1 MHLGLMRL
9 ADRARL
15 ATAGTLAMVVA
26 GSLWSCPGLA
36 QQTATGEQPA
46 PDPASPPPIADDP
59 TANSADASANPGD
72 PLDIDPL
79 APLDQL
85 PGMEV
90 DWPDGGDIP
99 AWPGE
104 FAVEDVLPQGT
115 QAADASD
122 SAANDGVASTT
133 DDIRDGLAS
142 APAPAADDSLLA
154 DGSVEGA
161 TEAQSEDEAVA
172 RRAERQAERAQRRTE
187 RQALREID
195 DGDVNYRVT
204 VNFLP
209 SDALAELNQGGFRE
223 RFEALSTLE
232 RLSDDDANLAQVNR
246 RARDDNDLLL
256 NMLRVYGFY
265 DGEVRNSVARIEGQ
279 QRVALNFDIN
289 TGPVYRLSSIDL
301 AGLDAV
307 GVNVPAARE
316 AFAMKVGDPANA
328 DKIAAGRLGVLS
340 HLLETGFPFAET
352 GEPDLL
358 IDHDLR
364 SGALTVPVTPGGQYR
379 FGGII
384 ANDSGLFGSRHLQ
397 RIARFEQGDIFQA
410 SEVDDLRRAILA
422 TGLVSTVTLTP
433 IAATDPDGTEPGLV
447 DINVET
453 VAAPLRTIAGAVGY
467 GTGEGYRAEV
477 SWEHRDFFPPEG
489 LVRARAVGGTQE
501 QLVNLVYRRN
511 NFMKRDRVLTAQ
523 MLASNVDRNAFEART
538 FLVAASLERQTNLIF
553 QKKWTWSVGAELVLS
568 DERDS
573 RARIVGG
580 SRRTFFIAALP
591 TSLTYDGSNDL
602 LDPARGFRLGARVSP
617 EYSLQSGSRGYARI
631 QIDGSYY
638 QPVADNIVMA
648 ARVRLGSTIGAN
660 RFDIAPSRR
669 FYAGGGG
676 SVRGYGFQRIGP
688 RDGNDDPIGGNGL
701 AEFALEARVRFGDFG
716 VVPFF
721 DAGNVYAGSTPDL
734 SGMRYGAGI
743 GVRYYSNFGPLRLD
757 VGTPLN
763 RQTGDS
769 RIGIYI
775 SLGQS
780 F

>member
-1 MHLGLMRL
+1 MRL

-15 ATAGTLAMVVA
+15 KTAGTLAILLA
-26 GSLWSCPGLA
+26 GSALSCPAFA
-36 QQTATGEQPA
+36 QQ
-46 PDPASPPPIADDP
+46 
-59 TANSADASANPGD
+59 ASASSTPSSDTTAANQDPQTDD

-90 DWPDGGDIP
+90 DWPEGGDIP

-104 FAVEDVLPQGT
+104 FAVDDVLPAET
-115 QAADASD
+115 QAAEASD
-122 SAANDGVASTT
+122 SATTDGVAGTV
-133 DDIRDGLAS
+133 DDVRDGIATAAS
-142 APAPAADDSLLA
+142 PIEDDALLA
-154 DGSVEGA
+154 EEGGDA
-161 TEAQSEDEAVA
+161 GT
-172 RRAERQAERAQRRTE
+172 RRAEREAEREQRRAE

-195 DGDVNYRVT
+195 DGHVNYQVT
-204 VNFLP
+204 VNFVP
-209 SDALAELNQGGFRE
+209 SDALAELNQSAFRQ

-232 RLSDDDANLAQVNR
+232 RLSNDNANLAQVNR

-265 DGEVRNSVARIEGQ
+265 DGEVRNSVGRIEGQ
-279 QRVALNFDIN
+279 QRVALNFDI
-289 TGPVYRLSSIDL
+289 TSGPIYRLSAIDL

-316 AFAMKVGDPANA
+316 AFAMKVGDPANS
-328 DKIAAGRLGVLS
+328 DRIVAGRLGVLTQ
-340 HLLETGFPFAET
+340 LLETGFPFAET

-358 IDHDLR
+358 SDHDLR

-384 ANDSGLFGSRHLQ
+384 ANDDGLFGARHLE
-397 RIARFEQGDIFQA
+397 RIARFDRGDIFQA
-410 SEVDDLRRAILA
+410 SDVDDLRRAILA

-433 IAATDPDGTEPGLV
+433 VSATDPVGTDPGTV

-453 VAAPLRTIAGAVGY
+453 AAAPLRTIAGEIGY

-477 SWEHRDFFPPEG
+477 SWEHRNLFPPEG

-501 QLVNLVYRRN
+501 QLVNLVFRRN
-511 NFMKRDRVLTAQ
+511 NFRTRDRVLTAQ
-523 MLASNVDRNAFEART
+523 VLASNINRDAFEART
-538 FLVAASLERQTNLIF
+538 FLVGASLERQTNLIF

-580 SRRTFFIAALP
+580 ARRTFFIAALP
-591 TSLTYDGSNDL
+591 TSLTYDGSDDL
-602 LDPARGFRLGARVSP
+602 LNPTKGFRIGGRLSP

-648 ARVRLGSTIGAN
+648 GRVRLGSTVGAN

-676 SVRGYGFQRIGP
+676 SVRGFGFQRIGP

-701 AEFALEARVRFGDFG
+701 AEFSLEARVRFGDFG

-775 SLGQS
+775 SLGQA

>member
-1 MHLGLMRL
+1 ML
-9 ADRARL
+9 A
-15 ATAGTLAMVVA
+15 AGCA
-26 GSLWSCPGLA
+26 WPGYAHA
-36 QQTATGEQPA
+36 QQAPASAGDVAAQSSEQPELQA
-46 PDPASPPPIADDP
+46 PEADDP
-59 TANSADASANPGD
+59 LG
-72 PLDIDPL
+72 IDPL

-90 DWPDGGDIP
+90 EWPDGGDIP

-104 FAVEDVLPQGT
+104 FTAEDTLPADI

-122 SAANDGVASTT
+122 RTDGDAVATGI
-133 DDIRDGLAS
+133 DDVRDGLA
-142 APAPAADDSLLA
+142 ALPGDATVDPLLEGEEGDAA
-154 DGSVEGA
+154 
-161 TEAQSEDEAVA
+161 Q
-172 RRAERQAERAQRRTE
+172 RRAERQAEREQRRAE
-187 RQALREID
+187 RQALRELD
-195 DGDVNYRVT
+195 DGDVRYRVT

-209 SDALAELNQGGFRE
+209 SEDLADLDQDAFRD
-223 RFEALSTLE
+223 RFQSLSTLE

-246 RARDDNDLLL
+246 RARDDADLLDT
-256 NMLRVYGFY
+256 MLRVYGYY
-265 DGEVRNSVARIEGQ
+265 DGEVRNSVARVAGEE
-279 QRVALNFDIN
+279 RVALNFEVT
-289 TGPVYRLSSIDL
+289 TGPVYRLSAIDL

-307 GVNVPAARE
+307 GVDVPAAR
-316 AFAMKVGDPANA
+316 AVFAMQVGDPANS
-328 DKIAAGRLGVLS
+328 DKIVAGRLAVLTQ
-340 HLLETGFPFAET
+340 LLETGFPFAQT

-358 IDHDLR
+358 IDHEAR

-384 ANDSGLFGSRHLQ
+384 ANDQGLFGARHLQ
-397 RIARFEQGDIFQA
+397 RIARFEPGDIFQA
-410 SEVDDLRRAILA
+410 SEMDDLRRAILA
-422 TGLVSTVTLTP
+422 TGLVSTATLTP
-433 IAATDPDGTEPGLV
+433 VAATDPVGNEPGTV
-447 DINVET
+447 DVTVET

-477 SWEHRDFFPPEG
+477 SWEHRNFFPPEG

-501 QLVNLVYRRN
+501 QLINLVYRRN
-511 NFMKRDRVLTAQ
+511 NFMNRDRVLTAQ
-523 MLASNVDRNAFEART
+523 VLASNINRDAFEART

-553 QKKWTWSVGAELVLS
+553 QKKWTWSLGAELVLS

-580 SRRTFFIAALP
+580 ARRTFFIAALP
-591 TSLTYDGSNDL
+591 TALTYDGTDSL
-602 LDPARGFRLGARVSP
+602 LDPTKGFRLGGRVSP
-617 EYSLQSGSRGYARI
+617 EYSLQSGSKGYVRI

-638 QPVADNIVMA
+638 QPVSDKIVLA
-648 ARVRLGSTIGAN
+648 GRARLGSTLGAD

-701 AEFALEARVRFGDFG
+701 AEFSLEARVRFGNFG

-721 DAGNVYAGSTPDL
+721 DAGNVYAGSTPDF

-743 GVRYYSNFGPLRLD
+743 GVRYYSSFGPLRLD

-763 RQTGDS
+763 PQTGDS

-775 SLGQS
+775 SLGQA

>member
-1 MHLGLMRL
+1 ML
-9 ADRARL
+9 A
-15 ATAGTLAMVVA
+15 AGCA
-26 GSLWSCPGLA
+26 WPGYAHA
-36 QQTATGEQPA
+36 QQAPASASDVAAQSSEQPELQV
-46 PDPASPPPIADDP
+46 PEADDP
-59 TANSADASANPGD
+59 LG
-72 PLDIDPL
+72 IDPL

-90 DWPDGGDIP
+90 EWPDGGDIP

-104 FAVEDVLPQGT
+104 FTAEDTLPADT

-122 SAANDGVASTT
+122 RTDGDAVATGI
-133 DDIRDGLAS
+133 DDVRDGLA
-142 APAPAADDSLLA
+142 ALPGDATVDPLLEGEEGDAA
-154 DGSVEGA
+154 
-161 TEAQSEDEAVA
+161 Q
-172 RRAERQAERAQRRTE
+172 RRAERQAEREQRRAE
-187 RQALREID
+187 RQALRELD
-195 DGDVNYRVT
+195 DGDVRYRVT

-209 SDALAELNQGGFRE
+209 SEDLTDLDQDAFRD
-223 RFEALSTLE
+223 RFQSLSTLE

-246 RARDDNDLLL
+246 RARDDADLLDT
-256 NMLRVYGFY
+256 MLRVYGYY
-265 DGEVRNSVARIEGQ
+265 DGEVRNSVARVAGEE
-279 QRVALNFDIN
+279 RVALNFEVT
-289 TGPVYRLSSIDL
+289 TGPVYRLSAIDL

-307 GVNVPAARE
+307 GVDVPAAR
-316 AFAMKVGDPANA
+316 AVFAMQVGDPANS
-328 DKIAAGRLGVLS
+328 DKIVAGRLAVLTR
-340 HLLETGFPFAET
+340 LLETGFPFAQT

-358 IDHDLR
+358 IDHEAR

-384 ANDSGLFGSRHLQ
+384 ANDQGLFGSRHLQ
-397 RIARFEQGDIFQA
+397 RIARFEPGDIFQA
-410 SEVDDLRRAILA
+410 SEMDDLRRAILA
-422 TGLVSTVTLTP
+422 TGLVSTATLTP
-433 IAATDPDGTEPGLV
+433 VAATDPVGNEPGTV
-447 DINVET
+447 DVTVET
-453 VAAPLRTIAGAVGY
+453 VAAPLRTIAGEVGY

-477 SWEHRDFFPPEG
+477 SWEHRNFFPPEG

-501 QLVNLVYRRN
+501 QLINLVYRRN

-523 MLASNVDRNAFEART
+523 VLASNINRDAFEART

-553 QKKWTWSVGAELVLS
+553 QKKWTWSLGAELVLS

-580 SRRTFFIAALP
+580 ARRTFFIAALP
-591 TSLTYDGSNDL
+591 TALTYDGTDSL
-602 LDPARGFRLGARVSP
+602 LDPTKGFRLGGRVSP
-617 EYSLQSGSRGYARI
+617 EYSLQSGSKGYVRI

-638 QPVADNIVMA
+638 QPISDKIVLA
-648 ARVRLGSTIGAN
+648 GRARLGSTLGAD

-701 AEFALEARVRFGDFG
+701 AEFSLEARVRFGNFG

-721 DAGNVYAGSTPDL
+721 DAGNVYAGSTPDF

-743 GVRYYSNFGPLRLD
+743 GVRYYSSFGPLRLD

-763 RQTGDS
+763 PQPGDS

-775 SLGQS
+775 SLGQA

>member
-1 MHLGLMRL
+1 MRL
-9 ADRARL
+9 GDRARL
-15 ATAGTLAMVVA
+15 CKAGTLVMLAA
-26 GSLWSCPGLA
+26 GCAWPGYAHA
-36 QQTATGEQPA
+36 QQVPATSSDVAAQSSEQPELPA
-46 PDPASPPPIADDP
+46 PEAE
-59 TANSADASANPGD
+59 D
-72 PLDIDPL
+72 PLGIDPL

-90 DWPDGGDIP
+90 EWPDGGDIP

-104 FAVEDVLPQGT
+104 FTAEDTLPADT

-122 SAANDGVASTT
+122 RTDGDAVATGI
-133 DDIRDGLAS
+133 DDVRDGLA
-142 APAPAADDSLLA
+142 ALPGDAAVDPLL
-154 DGSVEGA
+154 EGEEGDA
-161 TEAQSEDEAVA
+161 AQRRAEREAEREQ
-172 RRAERQAERAQRRTE
+172 RRAERQA
-187 RQALREID
+187 LRELD
-195 DGDVNYRVT
+195 DGDVRYRVT

-209 SDALAELNQGGFRE
+209 SEDLADLDQDAFRD
-223 RFEALSTLE
+223 RFQSLSTLE

-246 RARDDNDLLL
+246 RARDDNDLLDT
-256 NMLRVYGFY
+256 MLRVYGYY
-265 DGEVRNSVARIEGQ
+265 DGEVRNSVARVAGED
-279 QRVALNFDIN
+279 RVALNFEVT
-289 TGPVYRLSSIDL
+289 TGPVYRLSAIDL

-307 GVNVPAARE
+307 GVDVPAAR
-316 AFAMKVGDPANA
+316 AVFAMQVGDPANS
-328 DKIAAGRLGVLS
+328 DKIVAGRLAVLTR
-340 HLLETGFPFAET
+340 LLETGFPFAQT

-358 IDHDLR
+358 IDHEAR

-384 ANDSGLFGSRHLQ
+384 ANDQGLFGSRHLQ
-397 RIARFEQGDIFQA
+397 RIARFAPGDIFQA
-410 SEVDDLRRAILA
+410 SEMDDLRRAILA
-422 TGLVSTVTLTP
+422 TGLVSTATLTP
-433 IAATDPDGTEPGLV
+433 VAATDPVGNEPGTV
-447 DINVET
+447 DVTVET

-477 SWEHRDFFPPEG
+477 SWEHRNFFPPEG

-501 QLVNLVYRRN
+501 QLINLVFRRN
-511 NFMKRDRVLTAQ
+511 NFLKRDRVLTAQ
-523 MLASNVDRNAFEART
+523 VLASNINRDAFEART

-553 QKKWTWSVGAELVLS
+553 QKKWTWSLGAELVLS

-580 SRRTFFIAALP
+580 ARQTFFIAALP
-591 TSLTYDGSNDL
+591 TALTYDGTDSL
-602 LDPARGFRLGARVSP
+602 LDPTKGFRLGGRVSP
-617 EYSLQSGSRGYARI
+617 EYSLQSGSKGYVRI

-638 QPVADNIVMA
+638 QPISDRIVLA
-648 ARVRLGSTIGAN
+648 GRARLGSTLGAD

-701 AEFALEARVRFGDFG
+701 AEFSLEARVRFGNFG

-721 DAGNVYAGSTPDL
+721 DAGNVYAGSTPDF

-743 GVRYYSNFGPLRLD
+743 GVRYYSSFGPLRLD

-763 RQTGDS
+763 PQTGDS

-775 SLGQS
+775 SLGQA

>member
-1 MHLGLMRL
+1 ML
-9 ADRARL
+9 A
-15 ATAGTLAMVVA
+15 AGCA
-26 GSLWSCPGLA
+26 WPGYAHA
-36 QQTATGEQPA
+36 QQA
-46 PDPASPPPIADDP
+46 PASASDVAAQSSERPELQAPEADDP
-59 TANSADASANPGD
+59 LG
-72 PLDIDPL
+72 IDPL

-90 DWPDGGDIP
+90 EWPDGGDIP

-104 FAVEDVLPQGT
+104 FTAEDTLPADI

-122 SAANDGVASTT
+122 RTDGDAVATGI
-133 DDIRDGLAS
+133 DDVRDGLA
-142 APAPAADDSLLA
+142 ALPGDATVDPLLEGEEGDAA
-154 DGSVEGA
+154 
-161 TEAQSEDEAVA
+161 Q
-172 RRAERQAERAQRRTE
+172 RRAERQAEREQRRAE
-187 RQALREID
+187 RQALRELD
-195 DGDVNYRVT
+195 DGDVRYRVT

-209 SDALAELNQGGFRE
+209 SEDLADLDQDAFRD
-223 RFEALSTLE
+223 RFQSLSTLE

-246 RARDDNDLLL
+246 RARDDADLLDT
-256 NMLRVYGFY
+256 MLRVYGYY
-265 DGEVRNSVARIEGQ
+265 DGEVRNSVARVAGEE
-279 QRVALNFDIN
+279 RVALNFEVT
-289 TGPVYRLSSIDL
+289 TGPVYRLSAIDL

-307 GVNVPAARE
+307 GVDVPAAR
-316 AFAMKVGDPANA
+316 AVFAMQVGDPANS
-328 DKIAAGRLGVLS
+328 DKIVAGRLAVLTQ
-340 HLLETGFPFAET
+340 LLETGFPFAQT

-358 IDHDLR
+358 IDHEAR

-384 ANDSGLFGSRHLQ
+384 ANDQGLFGSRHLQ
-397 RIARFEQGDIFQA
+397 RIARFEPGDIFQA
-410 SEVDDLRRAILA
+410 SEMDDLRRAILA
-422 TGLVSTVTLTP
+422 TGLVSTATLTP
-433 IAATDPDGTEPGLV
+433 VAATDPVGNEPGTV
-447 DINVET
+447 DVTVET

-477 SWEHRDFFPPEG
+477 SWEHRNFFPPEG

-501 QLVNLVYRRN
+501 QLINLVYRRN

-523 MLASNVDRNAFEART
+523 VLASNINRDAFEART

-553 QKKWTWSVGAELVLS
+553 QKKWTWSLGAELVLS

-580 SRRTFFIAALP
+580 ARRTFFIAALP
-591 TSLTYDGSNDL
+591 TALTYDGTDSL
-602 LDPARGFRLGARVSP
+602 LDPTKGFRLGGRVSP
-617 EYSLQSGSRGYARI
+617 EYSLQSGSKGYVRI

-638 QPVADNIVMA
+638 QPISDKIVLA
-648 ARVRLGSTIGAN
+648 GRARLGSTLGAD

-701 AEFALEARVRFGDFG
+701 AEFSLEARVRFGNFG

-721 DAGNVYAGSTPDL
+721 DAGNVYAGSTPDF

-743 GVRYYSNFGPLRLD
+743 GVRYYSSFGPLRLD

-763 RQTGDS
+763 PQPGDS

-775 SLGQS
+775 SLGQA